1 MMKIQKG
8 KKQVIAEKINV
19 RNIPPESMPKAC
31 MICGKNYNPQD
42 SNSNFCS
49 KQCLTEFM
57 KG

>member
-1 MMKIQKG
+1 MKKTQKKKKVVVG
-8 KKQVIAEKINV
+8 KGISKNV
-19 RNIPPESMPKAC
+19 PLESTPKAC
-31 MICGKNYNPQD
+31 MICGKNYNPQN